1 MGQRKGQTGN
11 PEGRPKG
18 ALNKTTI
25 EAKELL
31 NSVLSGEVENIKEA
45 LQKVR
50 LESES
55 KYLDALAKL
64 FPYVF
69 PKKTDVTSDDKP
81 IQTALNVIVDSNETA
96 QQLKELMNGSK
107 TDKDIPT

>member
-18 ALNKTTI
+18 ALNKTTT

-31 NSVLSGEVENIKEA
+31 NIVLSGEVENIKEA
-45 LQKVR
+45 LKKVR

-55 KYLDALAKL
+55 KYLDALSKL

-81 IQTALNVIVDSNETA
+81 IQSNLNITVDSNETA
-96 QQLKELMNGSK
+96 KQLKELISGAKVN
-107 TDKDIPT
+107 KDIPT